1 MQLPKLPKEKGGA
14 TVNKLLEV
22 FNDDDK
28 RLIGVIL
35 LLLMREKADKGLILA
50 LLYILFS

>member
-1 MQLPKLPKEKGGA
+1 MQLPKLPKKKGG
-14 TVNKLLEV
+14 TVNSLFDILG
-22 FNDDDK
+22 DGDK

-35 LLLMREKADKGLILA
+35 IVLIRENADKGLILA